1 MEEKGM
7 KPPEDFT
14 QIVNK
19 KRYSTKT
26 AILLAGDDYWD
37 GHNYERRGT
46 NTFLYRTKNGAYFW
60 VGLTQW
66 QGDQDELVPVDVDQ
80 AYQIYERMQEKRV
93 PVHEAFPDFV
103 IEDA

>member
-1 MEEKGM
+1 M

-26 AILLAGDDYWD
+26 AILLAGDDHWD

-46 NTFLYRTKNGAYFW
+46 NTFLYKTKKGAYFW

-66 QGDQDELVPVDVDQ
+66 QGDRDELVPVDVDQ

-93 PVHEAFPDFV
+93 PVHEAFPDIV